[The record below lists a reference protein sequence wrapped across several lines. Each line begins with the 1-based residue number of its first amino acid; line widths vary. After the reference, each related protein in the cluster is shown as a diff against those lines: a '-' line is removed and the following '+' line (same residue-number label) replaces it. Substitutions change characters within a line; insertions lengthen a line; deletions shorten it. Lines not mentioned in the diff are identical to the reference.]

1 MPRNR
6 AGAVGVLGG
15 TMWSTRQL
23 RAFVVAATVAGLAL
37 AAPSAATADDDVP
50 RAALTV
56 DEVARTQCS
65 AAAVRPLSDQLLAEV
80 ACLRPGVL
88 AAIDDIP
95 GVELGINAAPL
106 LDAAAA
112 RALRAA
118 ADGSPLWIYS
128 TTRTL
133 AQQYVYHHW
142 YRHRRC
148 PSVVALAAPP
158 GRSNHESGLAID
170 VPDYAAWK
178 ARLRGAGFRWL
189 GRRDR
194 VHFDYRGRG
203 AGDLRR
209 LSVRAFQR
217 LWNRHHPDDRIRE
230 HGRWDA
236 ATARRLARA
245 PADGFARGP
254 TCR

>member
-1 MPRNR
+1 MPSSLTIAVTVAVT
-6 AGAVGVLGG
+6 AGAGP
-15 TMWSTRQL
+15 
-23 RAFVVAATVAGLAL
+23 L
-37 AAPSAATADDDVP
+37 AAPARADDASIVDP
-50 RAALTV
+50 ALPATRLTV
-56 DEVARTQCS
+56 DDVARTQCT
-65 AAAVRPLSDQLLAEV
+65 AVAVRPLSDQLLAEV

-95 GVELGINAAPL
+95 GVELGANASPLLNAAV
-106 LDAAAA
+106 A

-148 PSVVALAAPP
+148 PTVVTLAAPP

-170 VPDYAAWK
+170 VPEFAAWK
-178 ARLRGAGFRWL
+178 ARLRAAGFRWL
-189 GRRDR
+189 GRRDQ

-203 AGDLRR
+203 AVDLRR

-217 LWNRHHPDDRIRE
+217 LWNRNHPHDRIRE
-230 HGRWDA
+230 HGRMDA

-245 PADGFARGP
+245 PADGFALGP
-254 TCR
+254 SCR